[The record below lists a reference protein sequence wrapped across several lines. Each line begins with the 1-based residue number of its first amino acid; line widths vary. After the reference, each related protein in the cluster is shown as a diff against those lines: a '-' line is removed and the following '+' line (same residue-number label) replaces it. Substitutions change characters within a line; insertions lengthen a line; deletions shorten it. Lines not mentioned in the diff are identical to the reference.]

1 MACLG
6 YDVVYNACKYFMTD
20 KVASTGLISNFSFV
34 ENPDGKGF
42 QNTGCFLLKFEDF
55 ESKISSP
62 IE

>member
-1 MACLG
+1 
-6 YDVVYNACKYFMTD
+6 MTD
-20 KVASTGLISNFSFV
+20 KVDSTGLISNFSFV

-62 IE
+62 NE